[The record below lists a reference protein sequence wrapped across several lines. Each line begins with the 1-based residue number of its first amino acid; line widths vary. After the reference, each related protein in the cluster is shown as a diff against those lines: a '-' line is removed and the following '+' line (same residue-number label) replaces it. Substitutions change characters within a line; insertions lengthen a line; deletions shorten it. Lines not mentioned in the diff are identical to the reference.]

1 MNEMAPKIRWT
12 TALGLAVCISMAAAV
27 SLGMTRFAYALLLP
41 PMRDDLLWSYTLA
54 GAMNTFNAAGYLV
67 GALLTPLVLR
77 RLGAVRVL
85 IGGAFAATAFMAMTG
100 FLTDTAALLFQRF
113 LAGVA
118 SAAVFVSGGLLAARL
133 GAHIPS
139 QSGLLLG
146 VYYGGTGWGI
156 VLSALMVPA
165 SLSWAQAQ
173 AVDHPWSWS
182 WWFLAGLCALL
193 SMLIALIRSPLNR
206 WAPESL
212 PSVAATRSAQPAG
225 KAWRPWLFAL
235 LGYGCF
241 GVGYIGYMTFVVAL
255 LREQGAMPSDITLFY
270 AFLGIAVVVSS
281 WVWAGLL
288 NRYRGGQ
295 ALSILSALLSV
306 ATVIPALTAA
316 WPMMMLSG
324 LIFGVVFLS
333 LVAST
338 TAMVKHNLPPEAWA
352 GGISA
357 FTVIFAL
364 GQIVG
369 PVVVGWIAD
378 GEGGLQ
384 RGLLFSALAL
394 LLGSYFAWQQKPL
407 NEKPET

>member
-133 GAHIPS
+133 GAYIPS

-352 GGISA
+352 AGISA

>member
-85 IGGAFAATAFMAMTG
+85 IGGAFTATVFMAMTG
-100 FLTDTAALLFQRF
+100 FLTDTTALLFQRF

-255 LREQGAMPSDITLFY
+255 LREQGAMPLDITLFY

-352 GGISA
+352 SGISA

>member
-41 PMRDDLLWSYTLA
+41 PMRDELLWSYTLA

-352 GGISA
+352 AGISA

>member
-1 MNEMAPKIRWT
+1 MTQNIRWM
-12 TALGLAVCISMAAAV
+12 TALGLSVCISMAAAV

-54 GAMNTFNAAGYLV
+54 GAMNTFNAVGYLV
-67 GALLTPLVLR
+67 GALLTPWALR
-77 RLGAVRVL
+77 RWGAVRVL
-85 IGGAFAATAFMAMTG
+85 IWGALAATIFMALTG
-100 FLTDTAALLFQRF
+100 FLIDTAALLFQRF

-133 GAHIPS
+133 GAQIPA

-165 SLSWAQAQ
+165 SLGWAQVQ
-173 AVDHPWSWS
+173 AVDHPWSWA
-182 WWFLAGLCALL
+182 WWSLAGLCLALSL
-193 SMLIALIRSPLNR
+193 LMILIRRPLMH
-206 WAPESL
+206 WAPESP
-212 PSVAATRSAQPAG
+212 PSMASTHQAAPATRGLRQ
-225 KAWRPWLFAL
+225 WFFAL

-255 LREQGAMPSDITLFY
+255 LREQGAGPADITLFY
-270 AFLGIAVVVSS
+270 ALLGVAVVVSS
-281 WVWAGLL
+281 RVWAGLL
-288 NRYRGGQ
+288 NHYRGGQ
-295 ALSILSALLSV
+295 ALSILNALLSV
-306 ATVIPALTAA
+306 ATLIPAITAA
-316 WPMMMLSG
+316 WPLMMISG
-324 LIFGVVFLS
+324 LIFGLVFLS

-338 TAMVKHNLPPEAWA
+338 TAMVKHNLPPEQWA
-352 GGISA
+352 SGISV

-378 GEGGLQ
+378 GDGGLQ
-384 RGLLFSALAL
+384 RGLLFSAMAL
-394 LLGSYFAWQQKPL
+394 LLGSFFAWQQKPL
-407 NEKPET
+407 TEKTTA

>member
-41 PMRDDLLWSYTLA
+41 PMRDDLLWSYTIA

-352 GGISA
+352 AGISA

>member
-206 WAPESL
+206 WASESL

-352 GGISA
+352 SGISA

>member
-85 IGGAFAATAFMAMTG
+85 IGGAFAATVFMAMTG

-182 WWFLAGLCALL
+182 WWFLACLCALL

-352 GGISA
+352 SGISA

>member
-352 GGISA
+352 AGISA

>member
-85 IGGAFAATAFMAMTG
+85 IGGAFAATVFMAMTG

-212 PSVAATRSAQPAG
+212 PSVAATRSAKPAG

-352 GGISA
+352 SGISA

>member
-1 MNEMAPKIRWT
+1 M
-12 TALGLAVCISMAAAV
+12 TALGLSVCISMAAAV

-54 GAMNTFNAAGYLV
+54 GAMNTFNAVGYLV
-67 GALLTPLVLR
+67 GALLTPWALR
-77 RLGAVRVL
+77 RWGAVRVL
-85 IGGAFAATAFMAMTG
+85 IWGALAATIFMALTG
-100 FLTDTAALLFQRF
+100 FLIDTAALLFQRF

-133 GAHIPS
+133 GAQIPA

-165 SLSWAQAQ
+165 SLGWAQVQ
-173 AVDHPWSWS
+173 AVDHPWSWA
-182 WWFLAGLCALL
+182 WWSLAGLCLALSL
-193 SMLIALIRSPLNR
+193 LMILIRRPLMH
-206 WAPESL
+206 WAPESP
-212 PSVAATRSAQPAG
+212 PSMASTHQTAPATRALRQ
-225 KAWRPWLFAL
+225 WFFAL

-255 LREQGAMPSDITLFY
+255 LREQGAGPADITLFY
-270 AFLGIAVVVSS
+270 ALLGVAVVVSS
-281 WVWAGLL
+281 RVWAGLL
-288 NRYRGGQ
+288 NHYRGGQ
-295 ALSILSALLSV
+295 ALSILNALLSV
-306 ATVIPALTAA
+306 ATLIPAITAA
-316 WPMMMLSG
+316 WPLMMISG
-324 LIFGVVFLS
+324 LIFGLVFLS

-338 TAMVKHNLPPEAWA
+338 TAMVKHNLPPEQWA
-352 GGISA
+352 SGISV

-378 GEGGLQ
+378 GDGGLQ
-384 RGLLFSALAL
+384 RGLLFSAMAL
-394 LLGSYFAWQQKPL
+394 LLGSFFAWQQKPL
-407 NEKPET
+407 TEKTTG

>member
-85 IGGAFAATAFMAMTG
+85 IGGAFAATVFMAMTG

-338 TAMVKHNLPPEAWA
+338 TAMVKHNLLPEAWA
-352 GGISA
+352 AGISA

>member
-352 GGISA
+352 SGISA

-394 LLGSYFAWQQKPL
+394 LVGSYFAWQQKPL

>member
-1 MNEMAPKIRWT
+1 M
-12 TALGLAVCISMAAAV
+12 TALGLSVCISMAAAV

-54 GAMNTFNAAGYLV
+54 GAMNTFNAVGYLV
-67 GALLTPLVLR
+67 GALLTPWALR
-77 RLGAVRVL
+77 RWGAVCVL
-85 IGGAFAATAFMAMTG
+85 IWAALAATVFMALTG

-118 SAAVFVSGGLLAARL
+118 SAAVFISGGLLAARL
-133 GAHIPS
+133 GAQIPA

-165 SLSWAQAQ
+165 SLGWAQAQ
-173 AVDHPWSWS
+173 AVDHPWSWA
-182 WWFLAGLCALL
+182 WWSLAGLCLALSL
-193 SMLIALIRSPLNR
+193 LMILIRRPLTH
-206 WAPESL
+206 WAPESP
-212 PSVAATRSAQPAG
+212 PSIATSNKAAPLTRALRQ
-225 KAWRPWLFAL
+225 WFFAL

-255 LREQGAMPSDITLFY
+255 LREQGASPADITLFY
-270 AFLGIAVVVSS
+270 ALLGVAVVVSS
-281 WVWAGLL
+281 RVWAGLL
-288 NRYRGGQ
+288 NHYRGGQ
-295 ALSILSALLSV
+295 ALSILNALLSV
-306 ATVIPALTAA
+306 ATLIPAITSA
-316 WPMMMLSG
+316 WPLMMISG
-324 LIFGVVFLS
+324 LIFGLVFLS

-338 TAMVKHNLPPEAWA
+338 TAMVKHNLPPEQWA
-352 GGISA
+352 SGISV

-384 RGLLFSALAL
+384 RGLLFSAMAL
-394 LLGSYFAWQQKPL
+394 LLGSYFAWQQKSL
-407 NEKPET
+407 IEKQSLKNT

>member
-352 GGISA
+352 SGISA

>member
-165 SLSWAQAQ
+165 SLSWAHAQ

-352 GGISA
+352 AGISA

>member
-77 RLGAVRVL
+77 RLGAVRGL

-352 GGISA
+352 SGISA

>member
-1 MNEMAPKIRWT
+1 
-12 TALGLAVCISMAAAV
+12 
-27 SLGMTRFAYALLLP
+27 
-41 PMRDDLLWSYTLA
+41 
-54 GAMNTFNAAGYLV
+54 
-67 GALLTPLVLR
+67 
-77 RLGAVRVL
+77 
-85 IGGAFAATAFMAMTG
+85 
-100 FLTDTAALLFQRF
+100 

-352 GGISA
+352 SGISA